1 MNFAT
6 AMKTNAQSKL
16 TENGAYAYNTTNQ
29 SGLLDL
35 FAQIGAL
42 RPRTDA
48 EIQQKFARAFVGD
61 ALLAT
66 KMMFYAGNVRGG
78 LGERRTFRICL
89 KWLANNHADIVR
101 KNMEL
106 IPYFNRYDSLFELID
121 TPCEK
126 DMWAF
131 VNSTLMN
138 DLTEVRKS
146 QNSHKKPAISLL
158 AKWMPSENAS
168 SEKTHQLAVK
178 AMRAMKMSARDYRK
192 MLTVL
197 RKHLKVVESLMS
209 AGKWDEITYRGV
221 PSYAMHNYAK
231 AFGRHDYERF
241 NAYIQS
247 LNKGETKINASTLY
261 PYDLIHKYTGGSY
274 YGRIGAVDPIIEA
287 QWKAL
292 PNYVQGEN
300 NFVVMADVSGSMY
313 GRPIESSVGLAIY
326 FAERNKGAY
335 HNMYM
340 TFTGSPHFISL
351 NEGATLA
358 EKVTQVMRT
367 DVGYNTNLEAA
378 FDAILQTAINNRVP
392 NEEMPKALV
401 VVSDMEIDRYMRP
414 GRHWDFIQTMKAKF
428 ARYGYELPKIVLW
441 NVEARNDTFL
451 SQSEDVIFVSG
462 QSVSSFKNLCGSLDD
477 KTSWD
482 FMLEVLNDSMYD
494 MVTV

>member
-6 AMKTNAQSKL
+6 AMQHSAQTKL

-35 FAQIGAL
+35 FATIGAL
-42 RPRTDA
+42 RPRTEED
-48 EIQQKFARAFVGD
+48 IMQKFSKAFAND

-66 KMMFYAGNVRGG
+66 KMMFYAGNIRGG
-78 LGERRTFRICL
+78 LGERRTFRVCL
-89 KWLANNHADIVR
+89 KWLAQNHADIVR
-101 KNMEL
+101 KNIAL
-106 IPYFNRYDSLFELID
+106 IPYFNRYDSLFELVG

-131 VNSTLMN
+131 IKNTLME

-146 QNSHKKPAISLL
+146 QNSRKKPAISLL

-178 AMRAMKMSARDYRK
+178 AMRAMGMSARDYRK

-209 AGKWDEITYRGV
+209 AGKWDEISYRGV
-221 PSYAMHNYAK
+221 PSYAMHNYSK

-247 LNKGETKINASTLY
+247 LNKGETKINASTMY
-261 PYDLIHKYTGGSY
+261 PYDLVHKYIGNNY
-274 YGRIGAVDPIIEA
+274 YCRSVAMDPIVEA

-292 PNYVQGEN
+292 PNYVKGEN

-340 TFTGSPHFISL
+340 TFTGSPHFISID
-351 NEGATLA
+351 EGASLA
-358 EKVTQVMRT
+358 ENVSKVMHT

-378 FDAILQTAINNRVP
+378 FNAILQTAVSNKVP
-392 NEEMPKALV
+392 NDEMPKALV
-401 VVSDMEIDRYMRP
+401 VISDMEIDRYMRP
-414 GRHWDFIQTMKAKF
+414 GRHWDFIKTMKAKF
-428 ARYGYELPKIVLW
+428 AQYGYDLPKIVLW
-441 NVEARNDTFL
+441 NVEARQDTFL

-482 FMLEVLNDSMYD
+482 FMLEVLNDEMYD
-494 MVTV
+494 VVVV